1 MQLNWLLET
10 VLCIIVKQF
19 WVESMRSNWRDR
31 INVIE
36 SMRSNQIDSIESNQL
51 QKWLPGQILSCL
63 DLNWVQIGPKI
74 AIFVTGN
81 GNYNS
86 LFSKIFKIFNYFCSV
101 VPYFEYF
108 WVIFV
113 NSSPHLF
120 REIFASTEPLYIFK
134 WKCSTHLTLSK
145 FLRYQRLRHSKWRP
159 KPSFT
164 EIASLSKSPVIFA
177 NAICWFLKM
186 VSEKKKCDHSKN

>member
-1 MQLNWLLET
+1 MAIFGLIWTQFRSKQLKIWPESHFWSDRIELSGQILSCLDLNW
-10 VLCIIVKQF
+10 V
-19 WVESMRSNWRDR
+19 
-31 INVIE
+31 
-36 SMRSNQIDSIESNQL
+36 QIGP
-51 QKWLPGQILSCL
+51 KMAILSCL